1 MPKSLPTRTQQSD
14 GKVIVWRNGNPI
26 PQYVE
31 PVTPNNV
38 SALISAALALP
49 YEPVKI
55 RREEVCERHRNWKA
69 DCASEEPCREWWE
82 VDPYDLQYRD
92 LPQLEVLI
100 RRLATRGSR
109 GDLDAIKELLD
120 RFVGKPKQHIEQAI
134 AVGTVQDWIQNLPS
148 HVPPGLDVAP
158 GTNPFMTNKSSLY
171 SEKTAEEI
179 IDAEIPR
186 TIDDELEDL
195 GI

>member
-1 MPKSLPTRTQQSD
+1 MSKSLPTRTQQSD

-49 YEPVKI
+49 YEPVKL
-55 RREEVCERHRNWKA
+55 RREEICERHRNFKA
-69 DCASEEPCREWWE
+69 DCTDCREWWE
-82 VDPYDLQYRD
+82 DDPYDIKYRD

-120 RFVGKPKQHIEQAI
+120 RFVGKAKQHIEQA
-134 AVGTVQDWIQNLPS
+134 VVTGTVQDWLQALPPAP
-148 HVPPGLDVAP
+148 PPGLDVAP
-158 GTNPFMTNKSSLY
+158 GTNPFMTSKSALY

-179 IDAEIPR
+179 VDATITSR